1 MKVAVYQTN
10 PTLLDVKANLEDVI
24 SKIHQGKEKGAR
36 LIVFPELALT
46 GYFVGHRYH
55 EAALRLDSKEIQ
67 KLVAA
72 TKGTAAVVG
81 FIEESPA
88 MNFYNSALVA
98 VDGEILFAYRKLNLP
113 NYGVFEERK
122 YFAPGKWVPVFKLHD
137 LTIAVFICNDVWH
150 PSVPYL
156 GICQK
161 ADVFVT
167 ILNSAEESM
176 GTEFSNIESWG
187 IISKFYSRV
196 FGIYNI
202 LANRVGEESYGDEDA
217 FPQRARRPPRRSPR
231 LFLPLLG
238 RQRDRQS
245 FRPAGGQGGHVR
257 GGRTH
262 GRDLPGSAS
271 KEEDHPALPEG
282 RRSLLHPSGTRPDS
296 VRKAQ
301 ADPRRVVARIC
312 TKPSTALATK
322 FRAICG
328 LGDLIETEAPRD
340 SIGQFLPQEFA
351 CNLFR

>member
-36 LIVFPELALT
+36 LIAFPELALT

-55 EAALRLDSKEIQ
+55 EAALRLDSKEIR

-72 TKGTAAVVG
+72 TKGTAVVVG

-98 VDGEILFAYRKLNLP
+98 VDGEIVFAYRKLNLP

-122 YFAPGKWVPVFKLHD
+122 YFAPGKWVPVFKLRD

-150 PSVPYL
+150 PAVPYL

-187 IISKFYSRV
+187 IVSKFYSRV

-202 LANRVGEESYGDEDA
+202 LVNRVGEESYGDEV
-217 FPQRARRPPRRSPR
+217 PSLKEPVGHPGVPRTYSCR
-231 LFLPLLG
+231 FW
-238 RQRDRQS
+238 
-245 FRPAGGQGGHVR
+245 GGSEIVNPFGLQEAKAAMYEEDELIGEIS
-257 GGRTH
+257 
-262 GRDLPGSAS
+262 RDLLRRKKIIVPYLRADDPYFTHRELDRILYGKPKPIPGES
-271 KEEDHPALPEG
+271 
-282 RRSLLHPSGTRPDS
+282 
-296 VRKAQ
+296 
-301 ADPRRVVARIC
+301 
-312 TKPSTALATK
+312 
-322 FRAICG
+322 
-328 LGDLIETEAPRD
+328 
-340 SIGQFLPQEFA
+340 
-351 CNLFR
+351 